1 MGPLIQEFGY
11 LGTKRNMIYVVIGI
25 EGMCQWWTSG
35 SFLGLLFWKRSSDTA
50 SLLALGMQEF

>member
-25 EGMCQWWTSG
+25 EGMCQWWT
-35 SFLGLLFWKRSSDTA
+35 
-50 SLLALGMQEF
+50 